1 MEYIRY
7 RREREERQ
15 RRLDAWIR
23 EEQEARLAR
32 GGGIA
37 SLVASTVQV
46 RTSSGCVK
54 AADVSMRPRG
64 RRSPRNLPS
73 ALNQGSVVTAPA
85 DGDCFFWIV
94 AKAKDVTVA
103 ELRSLVADNYDEATF
118 RSVCVADQAPFGC
131 NDYETFINGLR
142 NKGKFPCF
150 ASYVAIQ
157 I

>member
-46 RTSSGCVK
+46 RTSGSVK

-94 AKAKDVTVA
+94 AKAKDLTVA

-118 RSVCVADQAPFGC
+118 QSVCAAGQAPFGC
-131 NDYETFINGLR
+131 NDYETFITGLR
-142 NKGKFPCF
+142 NKGKFPSF
-150 ASYVAIQ
+150 AS
-157 I
+157 